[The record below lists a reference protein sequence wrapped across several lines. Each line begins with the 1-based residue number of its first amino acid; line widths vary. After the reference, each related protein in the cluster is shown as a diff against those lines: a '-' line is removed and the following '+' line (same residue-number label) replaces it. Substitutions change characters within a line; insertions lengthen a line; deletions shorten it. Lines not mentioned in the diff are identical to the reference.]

1 MKNRILCLLSLL
13 LMLVS
18 PVLASAEV
26 QDKIDWPQFLSR
38 HDLVWEELPKVWHE
52 GAFIGNV
59 FWAR

>member
-1 MKNRILCLLSLL
+1 MKDRILLLLSLL
-13 LMLVS
+13 FT
-18 PVLASAEV
+18 VLTPEFAPAQV

-38 HDLVWEELPKVWHE
+38 HDLVWEESPKVWHE